1 MAENKSEVSRL
12 LTHIG
17 EAYEAAQHGLTGLAS
32 GTARHLFIN
41 AKLERMGELHDSLR
55 SLVGEQAIV
64 LIAQELDTFPD
75 AAGPAEEAPT
85 TTINQKKGQ
94 TSDEQA

>member
-1 MAENKSEVSRL
+1 MAENTSEVSRL

-17 EAYEAAQHGLTGLAS
+17 EAYEAAQQGLTGLAS
-32 GTARHLFIN
+32 GTARHRFIN

-64 LIAQELDTFPD
+64 LIAQELDALPD
-75 AAGPAEEAPT
+75 ASEQVPT
-85 TTINQKKGQ
+85 TTSRKGAHL
-94 TSDEQA
+94 SDEHP